1 MARIPRDWTKDV
13 PVLRSR
19 TRQQGDGTVEPRPTK
34 VILNRQRNGRGTI
47 VRNPSLKVAG
57 KVLTAAE
64 MKPNDIVD
72 MMVLGPGWILLRRRH
87 PAAPPLQPKPSAP
100 APAQVAG

>member
-19 TRQQGDGTVEPRPTK
+19 TRQQGDGLVEPRPTK
-34 VILNRQRNGRGTI
+34 VILNRQRNARGTI

-87 PAAPPLQPKPSAP
+87 PAAPPLNPKAAP
-100 APAQVAG
+100 CTAAPTAG